1 MPRVLSTDPHVKG
14 ANSESRQQ
22 LEECGKILEKVKEQL
37 VCKPRWSASYSY
49 LSSCLSSATVE
60 GTLGGL
66 SPGPRLPAAMIPG
79 SGSTT
84 IPLIIHS

>member
-1 MPRVLSTDPHVKG
+1 MPRVLSTGPHVKG

-37 VCKPRWSASYSY
+37 VCKSRWSASYSY

-60 GTLGGL
+60 GTLGCL

-84 IPLIIHS
+84 ISLIIHS